1 MHFFSETNTAIFAF
15 TNILIMRRLLFTL
28 LTAILL
34 TSCAGDSDTYTLK
47 GSADNFEDGTE
58 IYVYSV
64 KGSNQPKV
72 IDTLT
77 ITKGAF
83 EATYPKSD
91 TLSVNYLTV
100 KNMRANIVYF
110 PENED
115 MKATL
120 YKDSI
125 GSSFVTG
132 GKQNDAFRTFS
143 EKMRTI
149 NEKKQ
154 ADIKEFRE
162 AQASGD
168 TATVKKIQEENLAL
182 SKEETEFKKE
192 FIQNNKNSLFSVMLL
207 SEMLTRKEMT
217 AEEASEVINNLSPKV
232 AASPIVKQ
240 VEAMIA
246 SAKKAD
252 IGSAAPNFSAPTPE
266 GETLALKDAMGKYT
280 IIDFWASWCKPCR
293 RENPNVVKV
302 YEKYHD
308 KGLNIISV
316 SLDRQKQK
324 DKWIKAIADDNMDWY
339 HVSNLQFWQDP
350 IARQYNVRAIPA
362 TFLLDEN
369 GKIIDKDLRGPALGA
384 KMETLLGSK

>member
-1 MHFFSETNTAIFAF
+1 LHFFSETNTVIFAL
-15 TNILIMRRLLFTL
+15 TNIPIMRRLLVTL
-28 LTAILL
+28 LTATLL
-34 TSCAGDSDTYTLK
+34 ISCAGDSNTFTLK
-47 GSADNFEDGTE
+47 GTANNFDDGTE
-58 IYVYSV
+58 VYVYSI
-64 KGSNQPKV
+64 KDSNQPKV

-77 ITKGAF
+77 IKNGTF
-83 EATYPKSD
+83 EGTYPKSD
-91 TLSVNYLTV
+91 SISVNYINV
-100 KNMRANIVYF
+100 EGVQANIVYF

-115 MKATL
+115 MNATL

-125 GSSFVTG
+125 GSSFVSG
-132 GKQNDAFRTFS
+132 GKQNEAFTSFS

-154 ADIKEFRE
+154 AQMKEFRS
-162 AQASGD
+162 AQQSSD
-168 TATVKKIQEENLAL
+168 VATIKQIQQENAAL
-182 SKEETEFKKE
+182 TKEETEFKKE
-192 FIQNNKNSLFSVMLL
+192 FIKNNKNSLFSVMLL
-207 SEMLTRKEMT
+207 SEMISRKEMN
-217 AEEASEVINNLSPKV
+217 AEEASEVLNNLSPKV
-232 AASPIVKQ
+232 AASPIVTQ

-246 SAKKAD
+246 NARKAD
-252 IGSAAPNFSAPTPE
+252 IGSIAPNFSAPTPE
-266 GETLALKDAMGKYT
+266 GETLSLKDAMGKYT

-293 RENPNVVKV
+293 IENPNVVKV

-324 DKWIKAIADDNMDWY
+324 DKWIKAIADDNMDWH

-384 KMETLLGSK
+384 KMESLLGSE